1 MALRAFIGLC
11 PVLDVVFYY
20 TISLIFVVHCVVC
33 GIEIRGLMPKTV
45 FAGLLKLYSGQG
57 FLKRHGGVV
66 HDRGILTLSVYLEL
80 GG

>member
-1 MALRAFIGLC
+1 MALIAFIGLC

-45 FAGLLKLYSGQG
+45 FAGLLNVCSGITEDMAV
-57 FLKRHGGVV
+57 LCM
-66 HDRGILTLSVYLEL
+66 IEEC
-80 GG
+80 